1 MAEKINNFEKIV
13 LDTII
18 KLRSK
23 KNKTDAE
30 TIFEGIERNAA
41 TNWTF
46 KDVEGTIDLLIAS
59 RKLENRPTAKRL
71 TSFFS

>member
-30 TIFEGIERNAA
+30 TIFEGIERNVA

-59 RKLENRPTAKRL
+59 RKLVNRPTAKRL